1 VFDFY
6 HKVLANS
13 FKAHL
18 PALSNPRNQ
27 SFPRRSRRNQNFR
40 REMTLIDALEAKG
53 FSFDFTISNRSL
65 TASDQKPK
73 SRPLDLISRF
83 CREPY
88 TPAVSRW
95 VVVHGVETRPYWR
108 YARSSQR
115 PKVSR

>member
-40 REMTLIDALEAKG
+40 REMTPTEALGAKG
-53 FSFDFTISNRSL
+53 FSFDFMFSNR
-65 TASDQKPK
+65 
-73 SRPLDLISRF
+73 RPDRTEIKGRN
-83 CREPY
+83 RG
-88 TPAVSRW
+88 RW
-95 VVVHGVETRPYWR
+95 I
-108 YARSSQR
+108 
-115 PKVSR
+115 